1 MKKRTLVALVAGLAV
16 FASTFAFAA
25 TLGGLTSGEVGAN
38 NVLVAACDTDGVT
51 TSYSAA
57 TWDATDS
64 RYEVASV
71 TVSGVNDA
79 CDGDVMKVTLATS
92 ANVQLSEGTLSPIPT
107 SAATSFAVSL
117 TAAVAASSVANVHV
131 VIGS

>member
-51 TSYSAA
+51 TSYASA
-57 TWDATDS
+57 TWDATDEV
-64 RYEVASV
+64 YEVGSV

-79 CDGDVMKVTLATS
+79 CDGDVLKVTLADGTG
-92 ANVQLSEGTLSPIPT
+92 AQLSEGTLNPIPT
-107 SAATSFAVSL
+107 SAATSFSVSL
-117 TAAVAASSVANVHV
+117 AASVAASSVTNVHV

>member
-38 NVLVAACDTDGVT
+38 NTVVAACDTDGVT
-51 TSYSAA
+51 TSYAA
-57 TWDATDS
+57 AAWDTTDK

-79 CDGDVMKVTLATS
+79 CDGDNLKVTAADS
-92 ANVQLSEGTLSPIPT
+92 SNVSLSEGTLAIPT
-107 SAATSFAVSL
+107 SAATSFSVSL
-117 TAAVAASSVANVHV
+117 AAAVAASSVANVHV